1 MSELHRREPNLNI
14 NKIILIGHSN
24 GGDIAMLFAKEH
36 PQLVKKLISLDSLRM
51 PFPRNGIS
59 PILSLRAN
67 DTQADAG
74 VLPSDKEAR
83 HIGIVIIKLE
93 NSKHIDLCDRGD
105 EKTHK
110 KINQLTLK
118 FLNNSLSSLQTTK

>member
-1 MSELHRREPNLNI
+1 MFT
-14 NKIILIGHSN
+14 IILIGHSN
-24 GGDIAMLFAKEH
+24 GGDIAMLFAREH

-74 VLPSDKEAR
+74 VLPNDKEAK
-83 HIGIVIIKLE
+83 HLGITIIKLE
-93 NSKHIDLCDRGD
+93 NSKHIDLCDRGS

-118 FLNNSLSSLQTTK
+118 FLNNSLTSL